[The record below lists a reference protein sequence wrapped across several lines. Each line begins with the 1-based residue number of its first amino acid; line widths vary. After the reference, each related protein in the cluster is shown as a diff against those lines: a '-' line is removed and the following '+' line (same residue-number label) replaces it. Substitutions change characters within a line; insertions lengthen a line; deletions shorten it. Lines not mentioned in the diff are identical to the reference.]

1 MADVTISQLA
11 KGIPAGNN
19 ILPYSTSS
27 NTLGVP
33 VSGLF
38 QNLNSSLF
46 IGSTPPPVW
55 PQYAYTVS
63 ILKSGY
69 TTLIIGST
77 NGQGAVVWL
86 DWGSNVDAVGGDYAG
101 IYHQSDKNLIFYNV
115 GAKMAITSGGNVGI
129 NTITP
134 KGALQVNSDDTCGTL
149 IKNFYVNY
157 NTAPTTKYLKITSSS
172 SGAFNLQCTLIG
184 VYWHINAGGSY
195 RKNFNLHYN
204 STTTNLY
211 GYGAS
216 VAFNM
221 GELSKYY
228 SIGEASKPDNTTI
241 IIPISRYSSVNG
253 SNPNQL
259 GISLFCEFGYGINS
273 IQSIEIVDSL

>member
-1 MADVTISQLA
+1 
-11 KGIPAGNN
+11 
-19 ILPYSTSS
+19 
-27 NTLGVP
+27 
-33 VSGLF
+33 
-38 QNLNSSLF
+38 
-46 IGSTPPPVW
+46 
-55 PQYAYTVS
+55 
-63 ILKSGY
+63 
-69 TTLIIGST
+69 
-77 NGQGAVVWL
+77 
-86 DWGSNVDAVGGDYAG
+86 
-101 IYHQSDKNLIFYNV
+101 
-115 GAKMAITSGGNVGI
+115 
-129 NTITP
+129 
-134 KGALQVNSDDTCGTL
+134 
-149 IKNFYVNY
+149 
-157 NTAPTTKYLKITSSS
+157 LKITSSS